1 MRRFGVLVLSLFSI
15 FLFSCTQTDS
25 TELISVK
32 ELAERATLDNSIDSE
47 EGLLLAQRC
56 MGTYAFM
63 GNLFFESPYETDKAY
78 SDKWFQAQ
86 SIAYDIGENYYNDL
100 TSKKDREYHRISNK
114 YLASILKKYEENSIG
129 LSEKLRNSAKLRNSE
144 NFLYEKYIVFED
156 SKNCND
162 FIGYYTGV
170 KIDF

>member
-1 MRRFGVLVLSLFSI
+1 MRRFGVLALSLFSI

-56 MGTYAFM
+56 MGTYAFF
-63 GNLFFESPYETDKAY
+63 GNLAFESSDEADKAY

-129 LSEKLRNSAKLRNSE
+129 LSAEIRNSVKLRKFE
-144 NFLYEKYIVFED
+144 NFPYEKYILFED

-162 FIGYYTGV
+162 FIEYSTGV
-170 KIDF
+170 KIEY